1 MRIWFPKPLGD
12 DVLDRLRE
20 SAPGHEISK
29 EPDSAT
35 EMLIEGRPERWHI
48 EASPNLRWVVVP
60 FAGVPRATID
70 LVQEF
75 PGLSLHNLHHNA
87 PHTAETALALLFAA
101 AKQIVPMDNALRRN
115 DWGPRYTPDWSE
127 LLSGKTCLL
136 LGYGEI
142 GQRIGRV
149 LKALEVDVLA
159 IRRRPSGPGEYSI
172 DALHTLLP
180 RADVLIITV
189 PHTKDTE
196 GLIGAE
202 ELAMLPDKA
211 ILINVARAQIVDERA
226 LFEALKSGK
235 LHSAG
240 LDVWYRYPQEEGSA
254 VPGYFVAPKSA
265 SNTPPSNYPFHEIR
279 SLVMSPHRG
288 GATAGT
294 EAHRVRHLAELIGAA
309 ATGRPVLNKVDL
321 DRGY

>member
-29 EPDSAT
+29 EPGQAT
-35 EMLIEGRPERWHI
+35 EMLIEGRAERWQI

-60 FAGVPRATID
+60 FAGVPRATSE
-70 LVQEF
+70 LVREF
-75 PGLSLHNLHHNA
+75 PKLSLHNLHHNA
-87 PHTAETALALLFAA
+87 PHTAESALALLFAA
-101 AKQIVPMDNALRRN
+101 AKQTVPMDNALRRN

-127 LLSGKTCLL
+127 LLNGKTCLL

-142 GQRIGRV
+142 GQRISRV
-149 LKALEVDVLA
+149 LKALEMEVLA
-159 IRRRPSGPGEYSI
+159 IRRNPSGPEEFGPE
-172 DALHTLLP
+172 ALHALLP

-189 PHTKDTE
+189 PHTIETE
-196 GLIGAE
+196 GLIGAK
-202 ELAMLPDKA
+202 ELAMMPDRA
-211 ILINVARAQIVDERA
+211 ILVNVARAQVVEEKA
-226 LFEALKSGK
+226 LYEALKSGK
-235 LHSAG
+235 VHSAG

-294 EAHRVRHLAELIGAA
+294 EAHRVRHLAKLIEAA
-309 ATGRPVLNKVDL
+309 ASGSQVPNQVDL